1 MSSTS
6 NDVKINVSEI
16 QAEKPFVLIG
26 LPDVGLIGVI
36 SASQLIKSLNMKPIG
51 QIDSVQLPP
60 IAVIHE
66 SVPMSPLRVYG
77 SGNVLLIVSEI
88 PLPPTLIR
96 SFSKAVVRW
105 AKSLNPSA
113 ILSLAGIPVPNR
125 MDIDQP
131 SIYAVTSEPARNML
145 SELESLQVQK
155 LEEGFMAGPY
165 AAILNECMAETPSI
179 PNITFLV
186 QSHMNYPDP
195 GAAAILLETL
205 AKFLNV
211 EVDVEPLLTQAE
223 EIRLRMRDTMKR
235 TRDTM
240 QQVDKAQEYEIPA
253 FYG

>member
-1 MSSTS
+1 MSSI
-6 NDVKINVSEI
+6 DVKINVGEI
-16 QAEKPFVLIG
+16 RAEKPYVLIG

-36 SASQLIKSLNMKPIG
+36 SASQLIKSLDMKPIG
-51 QIDSVQLPP
+51 YIDSEQLPP
-60 IAVIHE
+60 IAVIHDA
-66 SVPMSPLRVYG
+66 VPMGPLRVYG
-77 SGNVLLIVSEI
+77 AGNIILVVSEI
-88 PLPPTLIR
+88 PLPPNLIR
-96 SFSKAVVRW
+96 SFSKEVVKW
-105 AKSLNPSA
+105 AKSLNPAA

-125 MDIDQP
+125 MDLDQP
-131 SIYAVTSEPARNML
+131 GIYAVTSEPAKNIL
-145 SELESLQVQK
+145 TELESMQVQK

-165 AAILNECMAETPSI
+165 ASILNNCITEAV

-195 GAAAILLETL
+195 GAAAILLETI

-211 EVDVEPLLTQAE
+211 EVDLEPLFEQAE
-223 EIRLRMRDTMKR
+223 EIRLRMRDTMRR

>member
-1 MSSTS
+1 MSS
-6 NDVKINVSEI
+6 NDVKINVGEI
-16 QAEKPFVLIG
+16 EAEKPYVLIG

-36 SASQLIKSLNMKPIG
+36 SASQLIKSLDMKPIG
-51 QIDSVQLPP
+51 DIDSEQLPP

-66 SVPMSPLRVYG
+66 TMPMAPLRVYG
-77 SGNVLLIVSEI
+77 AGNVILVVSEI
-88 PLPPTLIR
+88 PLPPALIR
-96 SFSKAVVRW
+96 PFSKAVVNW
-105 AKSLNPSA
+105 AKSLNPAA

-131 SIYAVTSEPARNML
+131 GVYIVTSESAKDVIG
-145 SELESLQVQK
+145 ELETMQVQK

-165 AAILNECMAETPSI
+165 AAILNGCIAETV
-179 PNITFLV
+179 PNVTFLV
-186 QSHMNYPDP
+186 QAHMNYPDP
-195 GAAAILLETL
+195 GAAAVLLETV

-211 EVDVEPLLTQAE
+211 TIDVEPLLEQAE
-223 EIRLRMRDTMKR
+223 EIRLRMRDTMRR

>member
-1 MSSTS
+1 MSS

-16 QAEKPFVLIG
+16 QAEKPYVLIG

-51 QIDSVQLPP
+51 SIDSEQLPP

-66 SVPMSPLRVYG
+66 TIPMAPLRVYG
-77 SGNVLLIVSEI
+77 AENVILVVSEI

-96 SFSKAVVRW
+96 PFSKAVVNW
-105 AKSLNPSA
+105 AKRLNPTA
-113 ILSLAGIPVPNR
+113 VLSLAGIPVPNR
-125 MDIDQP
+125 MDIEQP
-131 SIYAVTSEPARNML
+131 GIYAVSSGGPAAAIL
-145 SELESLQVQK
+145 GDLESIQVQK

-165 AAILNECMAETPSI
+165 ASILNNCITEAV

-195 GAAAILLETL
+195 GAAAILLETV

-211 EVDVEPLLTQAE
+211 TVDVEPLLEQAE
-223 EIRLRMRDTMKR
+223 EIRLRMRDTMRR
-235 TRDTM
+235 TSDTM
-240 QQVDKAQEYEIPA
+240 QQVDKTQEYEIPA

>member
-1 MSSTS
+1 MSS
-6 NDVKINVSEI
+6 NDVKIIVDEI
-16 QAEKPFVLIG
+16 KTEKPYVLIG

-36 SASQLIKSLNMKPIG
+36 SASQLIKSLDMKPIG
-51 QIDSVQLPP
+51 YIDSEQLPP

-66 SVPMSPLRVYG
+66 TIPMSPLRVYG
-77 SGNVLLIVSEI
+77 SGNVILIVSEI
-88 PLPPTLIR
+88 PLPPALIR
-96 SFSKAVVRW
+96 SFSKEVVNW
-105 AKSLNPSA
+105 AKNLNPTA

-125 MDIDQP
+125 MDLDQP
-131 SIYAVTSEPARNML
+131 GLYVVLSEPEKTMVT
-145 SELESLQVQK
+145 ELESLQVQK

-165 AAILNECMAETPSI
+165 ASILNNCISETV

-195 GAAAILLETL
+195 GAAAVLLETV

-211 EVDVEPLLTQAE
+211 AVDVEPLLEQAE
-223 EIRLRMRDTMKR
+223 EIRLRMRDTMRR

-240 QQVDKAQEYEIPA
+240 QQVDKTQEYEIPA

>member
-1 MSSTS
+1 MSI
-6 NDVKINVSEI
+6 NDVKINVGKI
-16 QAEKPFVLIG
+16 QTDRPIVLIG

-36 SASQLIKSLNMKPIG
+36 SASQLIKSLDMRVIG
-51 QIDSVQLPP
+51 DIDSEQLPP

-66 SVPMSPLRVYG
+66 TKPMSPLRVYG
-77 SGNVLLIVSEI
+77 AGNIILIVSEI
-88 PLPPTLIR
+88 PLPPAFIR
-96 SFSKAVVRW
+96 SFSKEIVNW
-105 AKSLNPSA
+105 AKNLNPKA

-125 MDIDQP
+125 MDLDQP
-131 SIYAVTSEPARNML
+131 GIYVVSSEHAKTML
-145 SELESLQVQK
+145 TELESLQVQK

-165 AAILNECMAETPSI
+165 ASILNDCITKAV

-195 GAAAILLETL
+195 GAAAVLLETV

-211 EVDVEPLLTQAE
+211 AIDVEPLLEQAE
-223 EIRLRMRDTMKR
+223 EIRLRMRDTMRR

>member
-1 MSSTS
+1 MSS
-6 NDVKINVSEI
+6 NDVKINVDEI
-16 QAEKPFVLIG
+16 KTEKPYVLIG

-36 SASQLIKSLNMKPIG
+36 SASQLIKSLDMKPIG
-51 QIDSVQLPP
+51 YIDSEQLPP

-66 SVPMSPLRVYG
+66 TVPMSPLRVYG
-77 SGNVLLIVSEI
+77 AGNVILIVSEI
-88 PLPPTLIR
+88 PLPPALIR
-96 SFSKAVVRW
+96 SFSKEVVNW
-105 AKSLNPSA
+105 AKNLNPTA

-125 MDIDQP
+125 MDLDQP
-131 SIYAVTSEPARNML
+131 GLYVVLSEPEKTMAT
-145 SELESLQVQK
+145 ELESLQVQK

-165 AAILNECMAETPSI
+165 ASILNNCISETV

-195 GAAAILLETL
+195 GAAAVLLETV

-211 EVDVEPLLTQAE
+211 TVDVEPLLEQAE
-223 EIRLRMRDTMKR
+223 EIRLRMRDTMRR

-240 QQVDKAQEYEIPA
+240 QQVDKTQEYEIPA